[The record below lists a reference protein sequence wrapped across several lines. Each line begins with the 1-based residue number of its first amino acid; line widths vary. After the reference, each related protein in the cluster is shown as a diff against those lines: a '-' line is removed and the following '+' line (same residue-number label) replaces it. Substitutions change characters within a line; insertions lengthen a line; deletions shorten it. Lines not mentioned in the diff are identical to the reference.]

1 MKKIRILIDML
12 MTIFFIILMGYF
24 ITGNKVHEILGT
36 ITFVL
41 FIIHN
46 ILNIKWYKA
55 ILKGKHN
62 FQRIFHIVINL
73 LLLVAMLGMVV
84 SGIMISSNVFS
95 FLNIQTTMFGRKLH
109 MLSTSWGFIL
119 MEIHVGLH
127 LNSMMSKINK
137 KMKNSTFEYV
147 YYFGLLILEG
157 LGLYSFISTKV
168 WEDMLLVN
176 DFKFYD
182 YNQNGII
189 FYLKYIGIVVFIELT
204 VYLIFKL
211 INKLKNKEEK

>member
-1 MKKIRILIDML
+1 
-12 MTIFFIILMGYF
+12 
-24 ITGNKVHEILGT
+24 
-36 ITFVL
+36 
-41 FIIHN
+41 
-46 ILNIKWYKA
+46 
-55 ILKGKHN
+55 
-62 FQRIFHIVINL
+62 
-73 LLLVAMLGMVV
+73 MLGMVV

-119 MEIHVGLH
+119 MAIHVGLH

>member
-73 LLLVAMLGMVV
+73 LLLVAMLGMMV

-189 FYLKYIGIVVFIELT
+189 FYLKYIGIVVFIEIT

>member
-1 MKKIRILIDML
+1 
-12 MTIFFIILMGYF
+12 
-24 ITGNKVHEILGT
+24 
-36 ITFVL
+36 
-41 FIIHN
+41 
-46 ILNIKWYKA
+46 
-55 ILKGKHN
+55 
-62 FQRIFHIVINL
+62 
-73 LLLVAMLGMVV
+73 
-84 SGIMISSNVFS
+84 
-95 FLNIQTTMFGRKLH
+95 

-119 MEIHVGLH
+119 MAIHVGLH

>member
-1 MKKIRILIDML
+1 
-12 MTIFFIILMGYF
+12 
-24 ITGNKVHEILGT
+24 
-36 ITFVL
+36 
-41 FIIHN
+41 
-46 ILNIKWYKA
+46 
-55 ILKGKHN
+55 
-62 FQRIFHIVINL
+62 
-73 LLLVAMLGMVV
+73 MLGMVV

-95 FLNIQTTMFGRKLH
+95 FLNIQTTMFGRRLH

-119 MEIHVGLH
+119 MAIHVGLH

>member
-119 MEIHVGLH
+119 MAIHVGLH